1 MRPIVVAKTGTG
13 SSPWIPLDYVQS
25 YFSVGLG
32 LVISGTLSTD
42 VEHTF
47 DNIQDPAVTPI
58 AFKHTV
64 LVNKTAN
71 ADSNYASPVRA
82 IRITNN
88 SGSGTATLTIIQ
100 GGA

>member
-1 MRPIVVAKTGTG
+1 MRPIVVSKTGTG
-13 SSPWIPLDYVQS
+13 SSQWIPMDYAQS
-25 YFSVGLG
+25 YFHVGLG

-47 DNIQDPAVTPI
+47 DNIQDSAVTPV